1 MLIRRRLHI
10 FGRRSM
16 VDVANYGG
24 LRNLMASEPIQELIT
39 KMWFGGLEP
48 EGRWGPL
55 FAAWLL
61 PPIAPFM
68 LPPGNVQTFGK
79 FGENL
84 AKNLGKYANLLL
96 RTLKANDIHVDYDA
110 PMFSWSTLSTET
122 DSSTISTPADLSYF
136 KKLVIFMTGTG

>member
-1 MLIRRRLHI
+1 MLIRRRLPI

-68 LPPGNVQTFGK
+68 LPPGTVRKTQC
-79 FGENL
+79 
-84 AKNLGKYANLLL
+84 LG
-96 RTLKANDIHVDYDA
+96 
-110 PMFSWSTLSTET
+110 
-122 DSSTISTPADLSYF
+122 
-136 KKLVIFMTGTG
+136 

>member
-68 LPPGNVQTFGK
+68 LPPGNVKTIAFLVNSREILKNFEKTIGK
-79 FGENL
+79 L
-84 AKNLGKYANLLL
+84 
-96 RTLKANDIHVDYDA
+96 
-110 PMFSWSTLSTET
+110 
-122 DSSTISTPADLSYF
+122 
-136 KKLVIFMTGTG
+136 